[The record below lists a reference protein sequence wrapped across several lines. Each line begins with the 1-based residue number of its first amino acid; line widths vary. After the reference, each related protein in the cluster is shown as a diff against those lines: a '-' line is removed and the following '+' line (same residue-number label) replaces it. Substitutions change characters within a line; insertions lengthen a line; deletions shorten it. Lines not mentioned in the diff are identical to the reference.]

1 MDPARAATTRWCG
14 SKALGVGDSARRYLF
29 TDERGSVVAVTD
41 GNGNALAID
50 SYDEYG
56 IPAATNQ
63 GRFQYTG
70 QAWLPELGM
79 FYYKARMYSPT
90 LGRFMQ
96 TDPIDYADGM
106 NMYAYVGGDPINGV
120 DPTGLFHEMTDA
132 AETVQIVVIGKKL
145 PPLTFGGGAGFFW
158 GPGLGVAGPSFLG
171 AGSGGGGAPG
181 AAPQSDGPCPAV
193 PSPGLGQRELDRR
206 VNATA
211 FRARVR
217 NSDFFSIPSTD
228 NRL

>member
-1 MDPARAATTRWCG
+1 
-14 SKALGVGDSARRYLF
+14 
-29 TDERGSVVAVTD
+29 
-41 GNGNALAID
+41 
-50 SYDEYG
+50 
-56 IPAATNQ
+56 
-63 GRFQYTG
+63 
-70 QAWLPELGM
+70 
-79 FYYKARMYSPT
+79 YYKARMYSPT

-181 AAPQSDGPCPAV
+181 AAPQNEPSPTKPCPVGINERNYPIPPGYKSAGQNGNRFVRDSKGTIQMNPNYAAARASAQGVDKAGVFWDLATILFGSVTGGLFGQGVKAVEAAIVAVGGSTTATGSELAKSDGC
-193 PSPGLGQRELDRR
+193 
-206 VNATA
+206 
-211 FRARVR
+211 
-217 NSDFFSIPSTD
+217 
-228 NRL
+228 